1 MDTDATSAST
11 SDVKNEPKD
20 HLAQAMDELTGGGG
34 KNDDDADIDELNKLG
49 MFFSQTVLMMK
60 MSTRHLPLT
69 NQVQEVKQILK
80 NKQPPAAMILL
91 QPQQMQIKMNQ
102 KKI

>member
-69 NQVQEVKQILK
+69 NHRGEIVAPMSTTSFVKIGSKTK
-80 NKQPPAAMILL
+80 NFYS
-91 QPQQMQIKMNQ
+91 
-102 KKI
+102 